1 MMEDIRRVAAHEVDV
16 CGNEVLEMAVVEILD
31 GRVVNYYTFTDEL
44 PMTEWLGGRIKIRKE
59 GECLSA
65 YWKGRKLK

>member
-1 MMEDIRRVAAHEVDV
+1 MKEDIRRVAAHEVDV
-16 CGNEVLEMAVVEILD
+16 CGNEVLEMAVVEILK

-44 PMTEWLGGRIKIRKE
+44 PMTEWLGGRIEIRRE
-59 GECLSA
+59 GERLSA